1 MVAAVGEA
9 KMLVEMP
16 DPVNLVQP
24 GFFAPEFELEN
35 VQGGRFN
42 LIREL
47 KKGPLVLY
55 FFAGG
60 WSAPCVATLK
70 KVQRILLEFGKRK
83 GQFVA
88 ISPES
93 KALTKRL
100 AEREGLTFPLL
111 IDSDL
116 ATVRRYGLLNSKSER
131 PAPYPTFFVIDRER
145 VIRFKQVVLEEKDR
159 PDLDTLLNELEK
171 YGEF

>member
-1 MVAAVGEA
+1 MTVG
-9 KMLVEMP
+9 MP
-16 DPVNLVQP
+16 NHLNLVQP
-24 GFFAPEFELEN
+24 GFFAPVFDLEN

-42 LIREL
+42 LIHEIKR
-47 KKGPLVLY
+47 GPVILY
-55 FFAGG
+55 FYGGG
-60 WSAPCVATLK
+60 WSALCVATLK
-70 KVQRILLEFGKRK
+70 KAQRILPEFDKRK
-83 GQFVA
+83 GQFATV
-88 ISPES
+88 SPES

-111 IDSDL
+111 VDADL
-116 ATVRRYGLLNSKSER
+116 ATVRRYGLINSRSER

-159 PDLDTLLNELEK
+159 PDLDILLNELEK

>member
-1 MVAAVGEA
+1 MTVG
-9 KMLVEMP
+9 MP
-16 DPVNLVQP
+16 NHLNLVQP
-24 GFFAPEFELEN
+24 GFFAPAFDLEN

-42 LIREL
+42 LIYEIKR
-47 KKGPLVLY
+47 GPVVLC
-55 FFAGG
+55 FSGG

-70 KVQRILLEFGKRK
+70 KAQRILPEFGKRK
-83 GQFVA
+83 GQFAA

-100 AEREGLTFPLL
+100 AEREGFSFPLL
-111 IDSDL
+111 VDADL
-116 ATVRRYGLLNSKSER
+116 ATIRRYGVLNSKSER

-145 VIRFKQVVLEEKDR
+145 VIRFKRVVLEEKDR

-171 YGEF
+171 YGGF